1 MTLKFLADYY
11 MQAADIIKAAN
22 HATSIS
28 FSSSTSSQLAS
39 TMLPTSVREPVSL
52 TQSTSTETSVS
63 GDFTTPAADLAEYTT
78 FVTVVQTETV
88 YV

>member
-1 MTLKFLADYY
+1 
-11 MQAADIIKAAN
+11 
-22 HATSIS
+22 
-28 FSSSTSSQLAS
+28 
-39 TMLPTSVREPVSL
+39 MLPTSVREPVSL
-52 TQSTSTETSVS
+52 TQSTSTETSIS

>member
-1 MTLKFLADYY
+1 
-11 MQAADIIKAAN
+11 MQAADIVKEGNRA
-22 HATSIS
+22 IS
-28 FSSSTSSQLAS
+28 VSLPSSTSSNVAS